1 MIGTIRRK
9 NNVRGVDYGGL
20 FPCKEPEYMCVH
32 KIQGCVEEAEI
43 SLKFE
48 ENAGI
53 DLLNLESDR
62 KSKKISAF

>member
-1 MIGTIRRK
+1 M
-9 NNVRGVDYGGL
+9 DYGGL

-32 KIQGCVEEAEI
+32 KIQGCVEEVEI

-53 DLLNLESDR
+53 DLLNLESDG
-62 KSKKISAF
+62 KSNKISAF